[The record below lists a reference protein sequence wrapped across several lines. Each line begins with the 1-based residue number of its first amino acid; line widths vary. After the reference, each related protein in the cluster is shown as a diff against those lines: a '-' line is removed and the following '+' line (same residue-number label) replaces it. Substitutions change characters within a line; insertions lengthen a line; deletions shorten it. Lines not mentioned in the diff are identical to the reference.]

1 MTLANKTLSA
11 LQRLGIVIA
20 IGVAFLFGL
29 ATTVYLSLR
38 SPEVTVPGVV
48 GKDRFVA
55 ENELQAAGLNF
66 RIRATRPSKQVKAD
80 TVMFQL
86 PSAGQIVKAG
96 QTVAVDVARIPKE
109 GEASEIVSEPENSNT
124 NENRNANE
132 SAGNAN
138 ENKPKRRNANAN
150 ANTTAN
156 GNANGTNTNRNANAP
171 RPNANAGANANA
183 ANDNSTGNRAVNS
196 NRSPQTENGNS
207 NRPNR
212 NVNRAPTPAR
222 TTPPA
227 VPTPPG
233 RH

>member
-150 ANTTAN
+150 ATPN
-156 GNANGTNTNRNANAP
+156 GNANGANTNRNANAP

-212 NVNRAPTPAR
+212 NVNRTPTPAR